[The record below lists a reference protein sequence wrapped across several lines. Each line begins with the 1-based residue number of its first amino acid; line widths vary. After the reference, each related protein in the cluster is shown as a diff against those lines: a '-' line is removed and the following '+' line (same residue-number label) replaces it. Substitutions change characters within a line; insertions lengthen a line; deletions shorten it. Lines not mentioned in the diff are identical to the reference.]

1 MEKPREEQRFKDTK
15 FRQKSPQKRFLSILG
30 LFMFAFYFIL
40 GMTIIFW
47 KGFPIEIDSTYKNLF
62 GILII
67 VYSFMRFARLWQN
80 NFRH

>member
-40 GMTIIFW
+40 GLTIVFW
-47 KGFPIEIDSTYKNLF
+47 KRFPIEIDPTYKNLF